1 MRLIINLFSI
11 FDPTS
16 RFSLELNWLVVF
28 VCLMV
33 FPFDKWIKKTRVSLF
48 FSFVINSMRKEIFP
62 LFPNKS
68 KRALGF
74 LLSIFFFIIL
84 ENSLGL
90 VPYVFTSTRHLSI
103 TFRLSLPLWLRYFFW
118 GWKNR
123 TKKILAHLVPNST
136 PNILMPF
143 IVIIE
148 IIRSLIRPLTLAVR
162 LTANLIAGHL
172 LLTLISNTVGNWEVF
187 VNLRILGAQRLLIL
201 LEIAVA
207 IIQAYVFAILIAL
220 YVSEV

>member
-1 MRLIINLFSI
+1 
-11 FDPTS
+11 
-16 RFSLELNWLVVF
+16 
-28 VCLMV
+28 
-33 FPFDKWIKKTRVSLF
+33 
-48 FSFVINSMRKEIFP
+48 
-62 LFPNKS
+62 
-68 KRALGF
+68 
-74 LLSIFFFIIL
+74 
-84 ENSLGL
+84 
-90 VPYVFTSTRHLSI
+90 
-103 TFRLSLPLWLRYFFW
+103 
-118 GWKNR
+118 
-123 TKKILAHLVPNST
+123 
-136 PNILMPF
+136 MPF